1 MDKDSE
7 LWVIFQS
14 IFIVLCYVNITI
26 RYQERNVH
34 AWAHTHTLTVVLKLW
49 GGAVQ
54 WFSNLSLPEATYRAC

>member
-34 AWAHTHTLTVVLKLW
+34 AWAHTHTHTHSGSQTMGWGSTVVL
-49 GGAVQ
+49 
-54 WFSNLSLPEATYRAC
+54 